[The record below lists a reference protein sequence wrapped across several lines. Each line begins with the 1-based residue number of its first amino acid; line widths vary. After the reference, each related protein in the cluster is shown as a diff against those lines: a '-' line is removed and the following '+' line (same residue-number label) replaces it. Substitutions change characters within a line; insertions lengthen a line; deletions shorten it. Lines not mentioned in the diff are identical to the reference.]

1 MEKLIIQ
8 VTPQGTEFKNN
19 ALVRISGK
27 VNALLEDVSKR
38 SGRSKTNIA
47 NMMLEYAY
55 DNIQFVEAA
64 DDGKEE

>member
-19 ALVRISGK
+19 VLVRISGK
-27 VNALLEDVSKR
+27 VNALLEDVAKR
-38 SGRSKTNIA
+38 SGRTKSNIA

-55 DNIQFVEAA
+55 DNIQFVEAT
-64 DDGKEE
+64 DGGKEE